1 MRAIRSDACG
11 IDVSGLAEW
20 IRVDELNRGRLH
32 YPAGGAG
39 RGGAIG
45 RVQTGHP
52 NCAARAQD
60 SVTCPVMGL
69 W

>member
-32 YPAGGAG
+32 YPAGGQAG
-39 RGGAIG
+39 EVPSAECRQGT
-45 RVQTGHP
+45 QT
-52 NCAARAQD
+52 
-60 SVTCPVMGL
+60 VLPVHRTVSPAP
-69 W
+69 